1 MLLTAS
7 DSFNFINLY
16 SDEKNENDKLDLM
29 QELNTLK
36 KVGCHE
42 NIVCLVGACFQ
53 GMSCDFFFFFSKN
66 APMIPHVRDDRS
78 SHFTDLNGRCISS
91 EASNFKILK

>member
-53 GMSCDFFFFFSKN
+53 GMSCDFFFFFLKK
-66 APMIPHVRDDRS
+66 RERER
-78 SHFTDLNGRCISS
+78 GR
-91 EASNFKILK
+91 EGGRGRGVEGRKGEVF